1 MAPPSQAQK
10 NLKACLKNAH
20 TKADRDACEA
30 TYAQESGEKPDGGKV
45 FDRWEQWNFHR
56 TQSDVGFGLRFKMRT
71 RVVFSFDNGFS
82 HEGFQIWFR
91 VNNLL

>member
-20 TKADRDACEA
+20 TKADRDACQA

-45 FDRWEQWNFHR
+45 FEAGDGTATFV
-56 TQSDVGFGLRFKMRT
+56 TDSGK
-71 RVVFSFDNGFS
+71 VFTGGKVF
-82 HEGFQIWFR
+82 
-91 VNNLL
+91 